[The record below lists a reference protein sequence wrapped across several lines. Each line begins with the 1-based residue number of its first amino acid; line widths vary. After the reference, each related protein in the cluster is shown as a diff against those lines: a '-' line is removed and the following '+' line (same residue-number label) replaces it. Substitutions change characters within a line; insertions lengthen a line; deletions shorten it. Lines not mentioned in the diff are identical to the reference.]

1 MSDDLFSYDEFRI
14 YRDRVIRELH
24 SSSARYPSI
33 HRLIGVME
41 RADVAGFSLSL
52 DRYMIIGYVTGTI
65 VRIMA
70 EEIEKCAS
78 EGEETAQMILLQE
91 VDFGVI
97 H

>member
-24 SSSARYPSI
+24 SSATRYPSI

-52 DRYMIIGYVTGTI
+52 DRYMLIGYVTGTV
-65 VRIMA
+65 VRVMA

-78 EGEETAQMILLQE
+78 EGEETAQAIMLEQ

>member
-1 MSDDLFSYDEFRI
+1 
-14 YRDRVIRELH
+14 
-24 SSSARYPSI
+24 
-33 HRLIGVME
+33 ME

-52 DRYMIIGYVTGTI
+52 DRYMIIGYVTGTV
-65 VRIMA
+65 VRVMA